1 MKKIII
7 ILFFILNIIIFSEK
21 TCNDT
26 DFRQSMINYANSQVG
41 KPYSMTGPRVG
52 PTSFDCSGLMSASIK
67 AGGMTSI
74 SGKLSDFGTT
84 ASGLVKSSGT
94 LMSKNDFS
102 NLKPGDIVHFSAYTR
117 GTTGHVGI
125 VVANLGNGKVEMV
138 DARGRKYGVQRRVKD
153 LKADSHYLGATSA
166 TQILKN
172 NGCTNIINSSGQ
184 IVIPP
189 AGSSIGSAG
198 SAGGAWAGN
207 PANLDE
213 TYEVSWDEM
222 LENYENMIFEGL
234 DKTLNGLLI
243 LLTLLTVIQLLKGAV
258 PYLIGT
264 SVNIYKDFVAVL
276 IKYCFYAFLLK
287 NYATVI
293 TMMYKIFTGIG
304 SMFVNNNHIST
315 LDELFAVSTKES
327 LTVLKLIDQYHFDFI
342 KILIP
347 GSNLFDITFWKVVI
361 LILVVI
367 MIWYFAVRIIFEMKI
382 VFIQFFLG
390 IGLSY
395 IMFSLATNDVTME
408 MGRRPL
414 RTMIG
419 AGLRVTVTFL
429 FASLVFGILEKA
441 GFGDVTLDTVRIETM
456 FIFIASGLLM
466 AFLMNRISKI
476 ADSLNS

>member
-1 MKKIII
+1 MKRVMLLLLIIVDV
-7 ILFFILNIIIFSEK
+7 LSFSAGKGNYDEAK
-21 TCNDT
+21 YRSDVLA
-26 DFRQSMINYANSQVG
+26 RASSMIG
-41 KPYSMTGPRVG
+41 WKYSNDKRMQAGHA
-52 PTSFDCSGLMSASIK
+52 DCSSLVGRASHQAGMS
-67 AGGMTSI
+67 GGVTGNSNSSWVTNTDGM
-74 SGKLSDFGTT
+74 
-84 ASGLVKSSGT
+84 AHMVKKVDYSQI
-94 LMSKNDFS
+94 
-102 NLKPGDIVHFSAYTR
+102 KPGDILQFGKVPGKYK
-117 GTTGHVGI
+117 GYGHVGY
-125 VVANLGNGKVEMV
+125 VFENLGNGKFKMLHAGNPVKV
-138 DARGRKYGVQRRVKD
+138 STIDVRTFRSGSYRGVITATDVLIANGYTPVNQNGQVIAPVGVP
-153 LKADSHYLGATSA
+153 T
-166 TQILKN
+166 
-172 NGCTNIINSSGQ
+172 
-184 IVIPP
+184 
-189 AGSSIGSAG
+189 GST
-198 SAGGAWAGN
+198 GGAWTGN

-213 TYEVSWDEM
+213 TYEVSWDEI

-276 IKYCFYAFLLK
+276 IKYCFYTFLLK

-367 MIWYFAVRIIFEMKI
+367 MIWYFAVRIIFEMMT

-390 IGLSY
+390 TGLSY
-395 IMFSLATNDVTME
+395 IMFSLATNDVTRE
-408 MGRRPL
+408 MGKRPL
-414 RTMIG
+414 RTIIG
-419 AGLRVTVTFL
+419 AGLRVTVIVL
-429 FASLVFGILEKA
+429 FASLVFGILEKS
-441 GFGDVTLDTVRIETM
+441 GFGEVTLDTVRFETM

-476 ADSLNS
+476 ADNLNS

>member
-184 IVIPP
+184 VVIPP
-189 AGSSIGSAG
+189 VGSSIGSV
-198 SAGGAWAGN
+198 GGTWTGN
-207 PANLDE
+207 PANLEE

-222 LENYENMIFEGL
+222 LEDYENMIFEGL
-234 DKTLNGLLI
+234 DKSLDGLLI
-243 LLTLLTVIQLLKGAV
+243 LLTLLTVIQLLKGAI
-258 PYLIGT
+258 PYLIEG

-304 SMFVNNNHIST
+304 SIFVNNNHIST

-408 MGRRPL
+408 LGRRPL

-429 FASLVFGILEKA
+429 FASLVFGTLEKA
-441 GFGDVTLDTVRIETM
+441 RFGEVTLDTVRIETM

>member
-1 MKKIII
+1 MNEAQRWVDQKIPYKWGITDCSHLVSSCYGKAGLNMPTGSAANGRYTQSIWNSNTKKI
-7 ILFFILNIIIFSEK
+7 LPGQENL
-21 TCNDT
+21 
-26 DFRQSMINYANSQVG
+26 
-41 KPYSMTGPRVG
+41 
-52 PTSFDCSGLMSASIK
+52 
-67 AGGMTSI
+67 
-74 SGKLSDFGTT
+74 
-84 ASGLVKSSGT
+84 
-94 LMSKNDFS
+94 
-102 NLKPGDIVHFSAYTR
+102 LKPGDAVFFYRSGAKGI
-117 GTTGHVGI
+117 GHTGI
-125 VVANLGNGKVEMV
+125 VVENPSAACGGGPMIIDTNSPKNPPRKKGAISFDEIIRANGHTPVNQNGQVIAPV
-138 DARGRKYGVQRRVKD
+138 GVP
-153 LKADSHYLGATSA
+153 T
-166 TQILKN
+166 
-172 NGCTNIINSSGQ
+172 
-184 IVIPP
+184 
-189 AGSSIGSAG
+189 GST
-198 SAGGAWAGN
+198 GGAWTGN

-213 TYEVSWDEM
+213 TYEVSWDEI

-258 PYLIGT
+258 PYLIGA

-361 LILVVI
+361 LIVVVI
-367 MIWYFAVRIIFEMKI
+367 MIWYFAVRIIFEMMT

>member
-1 MKKIII
+1 MPTGSAANGRYTQSIWNSNTKKI
-7 ILFFILNIIIFSEK
+7 LPGQENL
-21 TCNDT
+21 
-26 DFRQSMINYANSQVG
+26 
-41 KPYSMTGPRVG
+41 
-52 PTSFDCSGLMSASIK
+52 
-67 AGGMTSI
+67 
-74 SGKLSDFGTT
+74 
-84 ASGLVKSSGT
+84 
-94 LMSKNDFS
+94 
-102 NLKPGDIVHFSAYTR
+102 LKPGDAVFFYRSGAKGI
-117 GTTGHVGI
+117 GHTGI
-125 VVANLGNGKVEMV
+125 VVENPSAACGGGPMIIDTNSPKHPPRKKCLKDHKGYQGAISLDEIIRANGHIPVNQNGQVIAPV
-138 DARGRKYGVQRRVKD
+138 GVP
-153 LKADSHYLGATSA
+153 T
-166 TQILKN
+166 
-172 NGCTNIINSSGQ
+172 
-184 IVIPP
+184 
-189 AGSSIGSAG
+189 GST
-198 SAGGAWAGN
+198 GGTWTGN

-258 PYLIGT
+258 PYLIGA

-327 LTVLKLIDQYHFDFI
+327 LTVLKLIDQYHFNFI

-347 GSNLFDITFWKVVI
+347 GSNLFDITFWKVVR

-429 FASLVFGILEKA
+429 FASLVFGTLEKA

>member
-189 AGSSIGSAG
+189 AGSSIGGVG
-198 SAGGAWAGN
+198 SAGAAWTGN

-234 DKTLNGLLI
+234 DKSLDGLLI
-243 LLTLLTVIQLLKGAV
+243 LLTLLTVIQLLKGAI
-258 PYLIGT
+258 PYLIEG

-304 SMFVNNNHIST
+304 SIFVNNNHIST

-408 MGRRPL
+408 LGRRPL

-429 FASLVFGILEKA
+429 FASLVFGTLEKA
-441 GFGDVTLDTVRIETM
+441 RFGDVTLDTVRIETM

>member
-1 MKKIII
+1 M
-7 ILFFILNIIIFSEK
+7 
-21 TCNDT
+21 
-26 DFRQSMINYANSQVG
+26 
-41 KPYSMTGPRVG
+41 
-52 PTSFDCSGLMSASIK
+52 
-67 AGGMTSI
+67 
-74 SGKLSDFGTT
+74 
-84 ASGLVKSSGT
+84 
-94 LMSKNDFS
+94 
-102 NLKPGDIVHFSAYTR
+102 KPGDAVFFYRSGAKGI
-117 GTTGHVGI
+117 GHTGI
-125 VVANLGNGKVEMV
+125 VVENPSAACGGGPMIIDTNSPKNPPRKKCLKDHKGYQGAISFDEIIRANGHTPVNQNGQVISPV
-138 DARGRKYGVQRRVKD
+138 GVP
-153 LKADSHYLGATSA
+153 T
-166 TQILKN
+166 
-172 NGCTNIINSSGQ
+172 
-184 IVIPP
+184 
-189 AGSSIGSAG
+189 GSVG
-198 SAGGAWAGN
+198 SAGGTWTGN

-213 TYEVSWDEM
+213 TYEVSWDGM
-222 LENYENMIFEGL
+222 LEDYENMIFEGL
-234 DKTLNGLLI
+234 DKSLDGLLI
-243 LLTLLTVIQLLKGAV
+243 LLTLLTVIQLLKGAI
-258 PYLIGT
+258 PYLIEG
-264 SVNIYKDFVAVL
+264 SVNIYKDFVTVL

-367 MIWYFAVRIIFEMKI
+367 MIWYFAVRIVFEMMT

-390 IGLSY
+390 FGLSY
-395 IMFSLATNDVTME
+395 IMFSLATNDVTRE
-408 MGRRPL
+408 MGKRPL

-419 AGLRVTVTFL
+419 AGLRVTVAVL
-429 FASLVFGILEKA
+429 FSSVVFGILEKA

>member
-1 MKKIII
+1 
-7 ILFFILNIIIFSEK
+7 
-21 TCNDT
+21 
-26 DFRQSMINYANSQVG
+26 
-41 KPYSMTGPRVG
+41 
-52 PTSFDCSGLMSASIK
+52 
-67 AGGMTSI
+67 
-74 SGKLSDFGTT
+74 
-84 ASGLVKSSGT
+84 
-94 LMSKNDFS
+94 
-102 NLKPGDIVHFSAYTR
+102 
-117 GTTGHVGI
+117 
-125 VVANLGNGKVEMV
+125 
-138 DARGRKYGVQRRVKD
+138 
-153 LKADSHYLGATSA
+153 
-166 TQILKN
+166 
-172 NGCTNIINSSGQ
+172 
-184 IVIPP
+184 
-189 AGSSIGSAG
+189 
-198 SAGGAWAGN
+198 
-207 PANLDE
+207 
-213 TYEVSWDEM
+213 M
-222 LENYENMIFEGL
+222 LEDYENMIFEGL
-234 DKTLNGLLI
+234 DKSLDGLLI
-243 LLTLLTVIQLLKGAV
+243 LLTLLTVIQLLKGAI
-258 PYLIGT
+258 PYLIEG
-264 SVNIYKDFVAVL
+264 SVNIYKDFITVL

-304 SMFVNNNHIST
+304 AMFVDDNIST

-327 LTVLKLIDQYHFDFI
+327 LTVFKLIDQYHFDFI

-429 FASLVFGILEKA
+429 FASLVFGTLEKA
-441 GFGDVTLDTVRIETM
+441 RFGDVTLDTVRIETM

>member
-189 AGSSIGSAG
+189 AGSSIGGVG
-198 SAGGAWAGN
+198 SAGAAWTGN
-207 PANLDE
+207 PANLEE

-222 LENYENMIFEGL
+222 LEDYENMIFEGL
-234 DKTLNGLLI
+234 DKSLDGLLI
-243 LLTLLTVIQLLKGAV
+243 LLTLLTVIQLLKGAI
-258 PYLIGT
+258 PYLIEG
-264 SVNIYKDFVAVL
+264 SVNIYKDFVTVL

-304 SMFVNNNHIST
+304 AMFVDNNIST

-327 LTVLKLIDQYHFDFI
+327 LTVFKLIDQYHFDFI

-367 MIWYFAVRIIFEMKI
+367 MIWYFAIRIVFEMMT

-390 IGLSY
+390 FGLSY
-395 IMFSLATNDVTME
+395 IMFSLATNDVTRE
-408 MGRRPL
+408 MGKRPL

-419 AGLRVTVTFL
+419 AGLRVTVTVL
-429 FASLVFGILEKA
+429 FSSIVFGILEKA

>member
-189 AGSSIGSAG
+189 AGSSIGGVG
-198 SAGGAWAGN
+198 SAGGTWTGN
-207 PANLDE
+207 PANLEE

-222 LENYENMIFEGL
+222 LEDYENMIFEGL
-234 DKTLNGLLI
+234 DKSLDGLLI
-243 LLTLLTVIQLLKGAV
+243 LLTLLTVIQLLKGAI
-258 PYLIGT
+258 PYLIEG

-304 SMFVNNNHIST
+304 SIFVNNNHIST

-429 FASLVFGILEKA
+429 FASLVFGTLEKA
-441 GFGDVTLDTVRIETM
+441 RFGDVTLDTVRIETM

>member
-189 AGSSIGSAG
+189 AGSSIGGVG
-198 SAGGAWAGN
+198 SAGGAWTGN
-207 PANLDE
+207 PVNLDE

-222 LENYENMIFEGL
+222 LEDYENMIFEGL
-234 DKTLNGLLI
+234 DKSLDGLLI
-243 LLTLLTVIQLLKGAV
+243 LLTLLTVIQLLKGAI
-258 PYLIGT
+258 PYLIEG

-304 SMFVNNNHIST
+304 SIFVNNNHIST

-408 MGRRPL
+408 LGRRPL

-429 FASLVFGILEKA
+429 FASLVFGTLEKA
-441 GFGDVTLDTVRIETM
+441 GFGEVTLDTVRIETM

>member
-1 MKKIII
+1 
-7 ILFFILNIIIFSEK
+7 
-21 TCNDT
+21 
-26 DFRQSMINYANSQVG
+26 
-41 KPYSMTGPRVG
+41 
-52 PTSFDCSGLMSASIK
+52 
-67 AGGMTSI
+67 
-74 SGKLSDFGTT
+74 
-84 ASGLVKSSGT
+84 
-94 LMSKNDFS
+94 
-102 NLKPGDIVHFSAYTR
+102 
-117 GTTGHVGI
+117 
-125 VVANLGNGKVEMV
+125 MV

-184 IVIPP
+184 VVIPP
-189 AGSSIGSAG
+189 VGSSIGSV
-198 SAGGAWAGN
+198 GGAWTGN

-222 LENYENMIFEGL
+222 LEDYENMIFEGL
-234 DKTLNGLLI
+234 DKSLDGLLI
-243 LLTLLTVIQLLKGAV
+243 LLTLLTVIQLLKGAI
-258 PYLIGT
+258 PYLIEG
-264 SVNIYKDFVAVL
+264 SVNIYKDFVTVL

-304 SMFVNNNHIST
+304 AMFVDDNIST

-327 LTVLKLIDQYHFDFI
+327 LTVFKLIDQYHFDFI

-390 IGLSY
+390 FGLSY
-395 IMFSLATNDVTME
+395 IMFSLATNDVTRE
-408 MGRRPL
+408 MGKRPL

-419 AGLRVTVTFL
+419 AGLRVTVAVL
-429 FASLVFGILEKA
+429 FSSVVFGILEKA

>member
-94 LMSKNDFS
+94 LMPKNDFS

-184 IVIPP
+184 VVIPP
-189 AGSSIGSAG
+189 VGSYIGST
-198 SAGGAWAGN
+198 GGAWTGN

-258 PYLIGT
+258 PYLIGA

-429 FASLVFGILEKA
+429 FASLVFGTLEKA